1 MAGNIPHL
9 LKRISSHRKALGATL
24 SSGNAQKCRAN
35 PLVGL
40 RLEKVYGAPVLMSGV
55 STLVLSGSELSTIDQ
70 HQKETYQNIQKL
82 LSNTPRSFV
91 YFLGGCLP
99 SEAAIHLRMLSLFG
113 MVAQLPTDPLNIH
126 ARTVLTTA
134 KSSSKSWF
142 RQIRD
147 ISLKYQ
153 LPHPLAILD
162 NPPNQEQFK
171 KLIKSKVIDYWE
183 IKLRGEA
190 SLLSSLVYFRPE
202 YMNLTKPHPIWR
214 TAGSNPYEVSKAIQ
228 QARFLSGRYRTESLA
243 SHWSANKEGY
253 CLSRTCCM
261 EPESVE
267 HILLTCPAYKDC
279 KKKLY
284 SLWLSTKNKVVRQL
298 VLQAFSSEK
307 SFLLQFIL
315 DCSVMP
321 EVIKA
326 VQTTDDDDV
335 LNELFYLTR
344 TWCFSVHRERM
355 KMLGRWNFQR

>member
-1 MAGNIPHL
+1 MNKTGCTFVNNRLTHRLTYLDWDKSILGPIKDGQGLEQGGANSSDYYKIYSNENLTTAQKSEQGIKLGNSQIISAIGLADDTVLTANKLSNIANILYLTKSYCDKYGVTLCAGKTKLLRISKCDPNYFETFNPIIIDGQPIEFSEEAEHVGVIRSMAGNIPHL
-9 LKRISSHRKALGATL
+9 LKRISSHQKALGATL
-24 SSGNAQKCRAN
+24 SFGNAQKCRAN

-183 IKLRGEA
+183 IKL
-190 SLLSSLVYFRPE
+190 
-202 YMNLTKPHPIWR
+202 
-214 TAGSNPYEVSKAIQ
+214 
-228 QARFLSGRYRTESLA
+228 
-243 SHWSANKEGY
+243 
-253 CLSRTCCM
+253 
-261 EPESVE
+261 
-267 HILLTCPAYKDC
+267 
-279 KKKLY
+279 
-284 SLWLSTKNKVVRQL
+284 
-298 VLQAFSSEK
+298 
-307 SFLLQFIL
+307 
-315 DCSVMP
+315 
-321 EVIKA
+321 
-326 VQTTDDDDV
+326 
-335 LNELFYLTR
+335 
-344 TWCFSVHRERM
+344 
-355 KMLGRWNFQR
+355 